1 VKSVVYRK
9 KIAGAGGLSAP
20 ELARL
25 LLDALLDKNE
35 SAAAGPLPPSEEELL
50 TKQLEATAQELGG
63 EAAVVPGEEL
73 LERMRG
79 LGWLRRGDGGVGY
92 ELAPQVLRALELRA
106 LRKLFV
112 PPLRRR
118 GGWPRSG
125 GRGPHEPHGA
135 EEAWRWGEPL
145 RLDAA
150 ATLKAILPRSVAEMR
165 LDDLRVRA
173 GEGGR
178 RLAVALLLDCS
189 HSMVLYG
196 VDRFGPAKRAAL
208 ALAHWVRAAGGWL
221 RVFCVHDR
229 ADPVAEG
236 RLPFVRVM
244 PSHTNIAAGLSQAH
258 GWLRRRL
265 AEERVVIL
273 ITDGRPTAIETA
285 DGQIYKNAWGFDRRI
300 KEKTLAEAVRL
311 RRLGAE
317 LQIYLLGDEAEARS
331 FNAEL
336 ARRAR
341 GRLLPVRADELGA
354 RVLRDLDEGRWAG
367 VGGWR

>member
-1 VKSVVYRK
+1 VKSVVYQKVDLR
-9 KIAGAGGLSAP
+9 AVGLSAP

-25 LLDALLDKNE
+25 LLDALLEGDE
-35 SAAAGPLPPSEEELL
+35 SAAAGPLPP
-50 TKQLEATAQELGG
+50 LEDEALAQRLQAAAQEAGLLDG
-63 EAAVVPGEEL
+63 AVSGEEL
-73 LERMRG
+73 LKKLRR
-79 LGWLRRGDGGVGY
+79 LGWLRRLEGGVGY
-92 ELAPQVLRALELRA
+92 ELAPHLLRALELRA
-106 LRKLFV
+106 LRRLFA

-118 GGWPRSG
+118 GSWPRSG
-125 GRGPHEPHGA
+125 GSGPHEPHGP
-135 EEAWRWGEPL
+135 EQGWRWGEPL

-150 ATLKAILPRSVAEMR
+150 ATLKAILPRSVNEMA
-165 LDDLRVRA
+165 LDDLRIRA

-196 VDRFGPAKRAAL
+196 VDRFGPAKRTAL
-208 ALAHWVRAAGGWL
+208 ALSHWVRAAGGWL
-221 RVFCVHDR
+221 QTFCVHDR
-229 ADPVAEG
+229 AEPLAEG
-236 RLPFVRVM
+236 RLPFVRVQ
-244 PSHTNIAAGLSQAH
+244 PSHTNIAAALNRAH

-285 DGQIYKNAWGFDRRI
+285 DGQIYKNAWGLDRRI

-317 LQIYLLGDEAEARS
+317 LQIYLLGDEAEARR
-331 FNAEL
+331 FNIEL

-341 GRLLPVRADELGA
+341 GRLVPIGVDELG
-354 RVLRDLDEGRWAG
+354 LRILRNLEN
-367 VGGWR
+367 